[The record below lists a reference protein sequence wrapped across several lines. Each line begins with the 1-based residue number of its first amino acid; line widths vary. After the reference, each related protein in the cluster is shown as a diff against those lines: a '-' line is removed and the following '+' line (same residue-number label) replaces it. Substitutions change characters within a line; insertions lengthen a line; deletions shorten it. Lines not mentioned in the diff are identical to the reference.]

1 MNLEFPVKVK
11 IQRTLPV
18 VFDAVYNP
26 SKLSQY
32 FATAGVSAP
41 LDEGTTVRMEFA
53 DFPGA
58 FPVKVLQC
66 KKDHLLVF
74 EWQANDGAHA
84 VDYNTT
90 VTMKFWSDTPDHTEV
105 EIVESGWRDEHYR
118 GAAGNGQGWMHFA
131 CCLKAFVEHGINL
144 RKGFF

>member
-1 MNLEFPVKVK
+1 MKLEFPVTVK
-11 IQRTLPV
+11 IQRPLTT

-41 LDEGTTVRMEFA
+41 LDADSKVMIEFG

-58 FPVKVLQC
+58 FPIEVRQC
-66 KKDHLLVF
+66 RKNELLVF

-90 VTMKFWSDTPDHTEV
+90 VTMKFSALAPDNTAV
-105 EIVESGWRDEHYR
+105 EIVETGWREEHFA

-131 CCLKAFVEHGINL
+131 CCLKAFVEQGINL